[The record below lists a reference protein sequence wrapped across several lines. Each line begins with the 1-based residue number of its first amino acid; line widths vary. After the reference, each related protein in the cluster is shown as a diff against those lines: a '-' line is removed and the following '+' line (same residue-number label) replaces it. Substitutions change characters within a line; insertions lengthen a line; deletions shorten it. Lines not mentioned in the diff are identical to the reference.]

1 MHSIK
6 ELSQNRTIKLA
17 VPQKKRGWIDILF
30 NTLLIISLKF
40 KLLFTIRVN
49 QLFLEVLAVK
59 DSSFFRVLSFL

>member
-40 KLLFTIRVN
+40 TLLFTIRVN